1 VSFPIGKLWAL
12 YVPNVTLF
20 GVELNPGPF
29 TIKEHVLI
37 TIMAGVGERPAY
49 AVRSTFVPQII

>member
-1 VSFPIGKLWAL
+1 VSFPIGKLLAL
-12 YVPNVTLF
+12 YVPSVTLF

-37 TIMAGVGERPAY
+37 TVMAGAGERPAY
-49 AVRSTFVPQII
+49 AVRSTSATQPI